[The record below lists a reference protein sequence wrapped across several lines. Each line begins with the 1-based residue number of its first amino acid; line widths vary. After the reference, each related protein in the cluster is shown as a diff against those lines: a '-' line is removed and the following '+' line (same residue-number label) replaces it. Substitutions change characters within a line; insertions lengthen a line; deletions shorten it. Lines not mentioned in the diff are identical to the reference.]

1 MKNLISDYEKSV
13 NAIIDAFKKK
23 QGYTSNDV
31 GYWIGDQVGEIYDF
45 GIVYT
50 FDFRDILTD
59 IKESAKPD
67 EIFKW
72 REYMLRIW
80 EINNIVGH
88 NLLNEINYRSWLKG
102 CPRLSD
108 EELDKAKNKWK
119 GFVDEISELAKATRE
134 NNESPNE

>member
-1 MKNLISDYEKSV
+1 MNNLISDYEKSV
-13 NAIIDAFKKK
+13 NAIVDAFKKK
-23 QGYTSNDV
+23 QGYTSNDD

-50 FDFRDILTD
+50 FDFHDILTD
-59 IKESAKPD
+59 LKESAEPG

-72 REYMLRIW
+72 REYMLKIW

-88 NLLNEINYRSWLKG
+88 NLLDEINYRSWLKG

-119 GFVDEISELAKATRE
+119 GFVDEISELAKATKE